1 MFYSEGLIKNQE
13 SSRCDEIKKLSGVKD
28 ECCRTSIVNGMF
40 YILIYVY
47 MLYILIYVFIFV
59 HQTLKNNTLTNRGT
73 F

>member
-47 MLYILIYVFIFV
+47 MLYTYICFYFCPSD
-59 HQTLKNNTLTNRGT
+59 TKK
-73 F
+73 